1 MIDSVIKYHKPQM
14 NADERRF
21 FVPSISSSPVLIDPN
36 QKNNPFFAPFAYF
49 AVKNSAN
56 HSKPAPQSPPNIFD
70 EILKARIE

>member
-1 MIDSVIKYHKPQM
+1 MINSAIKYYKPQM

-21 FVPSISSSPVLIDPN
+21 FVPSISSSPILIDPN

-56 HSKPAPQSPPNIFD
+56 HSKPALDLPPNIFD
-70 EILKARIE
+70 EILKARRE